1 MDTNKLLAAV
11 EREGRTLL
19 AAVDRNPTAWIEH
32 CPDWDA
38 TGLVDHMAGVWG
50 FMAAQIDAASPDKPT
65 RADPEDTSS
74 ASDRLSRLVALL
86 TSVDPAA
93 PCWNWCPEEGRNVSW
108 VIRRMA
114 HENNIHRWDAEN
126 AVGDPGPLDA
136 ELAHD
141 GVDEILD
148 VAWRHHLRGGP
159 VGGYPSSTL
168 HLHRTDADGEW
179 LLSSADDQLV
189 VGHEHAKGDAA
200 ARGTAS
206 DLALLVWGRRQPTL
220 EVFGDEAVLD
230 AWLAL
235 AP

>member
-1 MDTNKLLAAV
+1 MDLKTLLTAV
-11 EREGRTLL
+11 EREGRALL
-19 AAVDRNPTAWIEH
+19 AAAERDPSARIEH

-38 TGLVDHMAGVWG
+38 SGLVDHIAGVWS
-50 FMAAQIDAASPDKPT
+50 FMAAQIEAASPDKPT
-65 RADPEDTSS
+65 GPDPDDPST

-86 TSVDPAA
+86 ASVEPAT
-93 PCWNWCPEEGRNVSW
+93 PCWNWCPKEGRTASW
-108 VIRRMA
+108 MVRRMA

-126 AVGDPGPLDA
+126 AVGNPDPLDA
-136 ELAHD
+136 DLAHD

-148 VAWRHHLRGGP
+148 VSWRHLPSGP
-159 VGGYPSSTL
+159 VGDYPSSTL
-168 HLHRTDADGEW
+168 HLHRTDGDGEW
-179 LLSSADDQLV
+179 LLSSAGGQLV

-206 DLALLVWGRRQPTL
+206 DLNLLVWGRRQPTL

>member
-1 MDTNKLLAAV
+1 MDLKTLLTAV
-11 EREGRTLL
+11 EREGRALL
-19 AAVDRNPTAWIEH
+19 AAAERDPSARIEH

-38 TGLVDHMAGVWG
+38 SGLVDHIAGVWS
-50 FMAAQIDAASPDKPT
+50 FMAAQVEAASSDKPT
-65 RADPEDTSS
+65 RPDPDDPST
-74 ASDRLSRLVALL
+74 ASDRLSHLVALL
-86 TSVDPAA
+86 ASVEPTE
-93 PCWNWCPEEGRNVSW
+93 PCWNWCHEEGRTASW
-108 VIRRMA
+108 VVRRMA

-126 AVGDPGPLDA
+126 AVGDPDPLDA
-136 ELAHD
+136 DLAHD

-148 VAWRHHLRGGP
+148 VAWRHLLSGP

-168 HLHRTDADGEW
+168 HLHRTDGDGEW
-179 LLSSADDQLV
+179 LLSSAGEQLV

-206 DLALLVWGRRQPTL
+206 DLNLLVWGRRQPTL

>member
-1 MDTNKLLAAV
+1 MDHNTLLTAV
-11 EREGRTLL
+11 EREGRALL
-19 AAVDRNPTAWIEH
+19 AAAERDPSTRIEH

-38 TGLVDHMAGVWG
+38 SGLVDHIAGVWS
-50 FMAAQIDAASPDKPT
+50 FMAAQIEAASPDKPT
-65 RADPEDTSS
+65 GPDPDDPST

-86 TSVDPAA
+86 ASVEPAT
-93 PCWNWCPEEGRNVSW
+93 PCWNWCPKEGRTASW
-108 VIRRMA
+108 MVRRMA

-126 AVGDPGPLDA
+126 AVGNPDPLDA
-136 ELAHD
+136 DLAHD

-148 VAWRHHLRGGP
+148 VSWRHLPSGP
-159 VGGYPSSTL
+159 VGDYPSSTL
-168 HLHRTDADGEW
+168 HLHRTDGDGEW
-179 LLSSADDQLV
+179 LLSSAGGQLV

-206 DLALLVWGRRQPTL
+206 DLNLLVWGRRQPTL
-220 EVFGDEAVLD
+220 EVVGDEAVLD

>member
-1 MDTNKLLAAV
+1 MDHNTLLTAV
-11 EREGRTLL
+11 EREGRALL
-19 AAVDRNPTAWIEH
+19 AAAERDPSARIEH

-38 TGLVDHMAGVWG
+38 SGLVDHIAGVWS
-50 FMAAQIDAASPDKPT
+50 FMAAQIEAASPDKPT
-65 RADPEDTSS
+65 GPDPDDPST

-86 TSVDPAA
+86 ASVEPAT
-93 PCWNWCPEEGRNVSW
+93 PCWNWCPKEGRTASW
-108 VIRRMA
+108 MVRRMA

-126 AVGDPGPLDA
+126 AVGNPDPLDA
-136 ELAHD
+136 DLAHD

-148 VAWRHHLRGGP
+148 VSWRHLPSGP
-159 VGGYPSSTL
+159 VGDYPSSTL
-168 HLHRTDADGEW
+168 HLHRTDGDGEW
-179 LLSSADDQLV
+179 LLSSAGGQLV

-206 DLALLVWGRRQPTL
+206 DLNLLVWGRRQPTL

>member
-1 MDTNKLLAAV
+1 MDRNTLLTAVEHEGRALLAAA
-11 EREGRTLL
+11 ERDPSAR
-19 AAVDRNPTAWIEH
+19 IEH

-38 TGLVDHMAGVWG
+38 SGLVDHIAGVWS
-50 FMAAQIDAASPDKPT
+50 FMAAQIEAASPDKPT
-65 RADPEDTSS
+65 GPDPDDPST

-86 TSVDPAA
+86 ASVEPAT
-93 PCWNWCPEEGRNVSW
+93 PCWNWCPKEGRTASW
-108 VIRRMA
+108 MVRRMA

-126 AVGDPGPLDA
+126 AVGDPDPLDA
-136 ELAHD
+136 DLAHD
-141 GVDEILD
+141 GVNEILD
-148 VAWRHHLRGGP
+148 VSWRHLPSGP
-159 VGGYPSSTL
+159 VGDYPSSTL
-168 HLHRTDADGEW
+168 HLHRTDGDGEW
-179 LLSSADDQLV
+179 LLSSAGGQLV

-206 DLALLVWGRRQPTL
+206 DLNLLVWGRRQPTL